1 MCCQYINQFND
12 IYLSITCRAMEHS
25 CESPETDADP
35 SNKPHNNKSAAANS
49 TADTC
54 STSSSSLPSSV
65 AKSTL
70 SPGEPPSDQA
80 SVSAVQIKEEEAEI
94 VCQTNHTSTKARGSS
109 LDLDL
114 ASCGSV
120 NAGTKTNTKNH
131 DHDISQTSSAEVL
144 SHGDYAEDVSS
155 LVGRSVFATGKQQ
168 LNPTVPVEKGVT
180 SALSCSMT
188 DEGSHGSKTEGCKK
202 HLPDI
207 LVSRDTKPHESLQ
220 PHDDGISIPTTSNTS
235 EKMMT
240 VTHYE
245 KENTSNDQSNNA
257 DTMSE
262 EDSVPNLIITNVF
275 SIREE
280 DANFSEDV
288 DGGETDSSNYEAS
301 SQPRS
306 VLTENPSL
314 QPGESASAPS
324 QASDSYASHTATS
337 ILDSTFS
344 IPLSSGS
351 THPSAGSHGQKKCE
365 TLVLDFNEL
374 KRRSAQEERLTGP
387 HVRKQL
393 CTESSAS
400 ELLQAVSGLVT
411 SERTPDSEGLPSTA
425 PDIASLSSPVPP
437 AVVPSLSHPQP
448 AGSLLSAT
456 VVAGVTGLGAHENH
470 GTDGAVVSSVQDPAG
485 LIRESVLS
493 SDGDADSLQDSVGAS
508 SDQTVHKV
516 HPVARTGELPHH
528 PEKNIPET
536 SETLPIKPEPPD
548 AGYETGPGVS
558 PAAASCLSSSSS
570 RSLISTAP
578 DAGRPASK
586 SNSYRKRVHSETEE
600 GQESLVNST
609 DQQKRQRM
617 AALARACSLSAKAQ
631 LKGKLDAA
639 SAAVSGVTSSQ
650 CTTTTATCDSVYT
663 TCTRG
668 PDTVGSNPAG
678 LSTVST
684 SSKSLLAPSVS
695 RTLKKPSTQGHSV
708 PAKSVFLNLPPTL
721 SVSRTS
727 ASQLTTS
734 GPKGTEKNCPSSQ
747 VANAGNGSA
756 TTVTSSNQQLN
767 EQIATHLRHVQDK
780 PGSHQMLMI
789 PMPDGSTHSVKVIF
803 APRLKPQTPAVTT
816 TSAMSLASSSSES
829 ESGPAKASIS
839 TSAFATAVMP
849 SSATPVPVIQTQGA
863 RPTVVSSMLVNCTT
877 WKPVSTQSPTQPLSK
892 QAMSTTSLLSPSTN
906 PAHTLGSSGPPAT
919 AVASSSQPVLS
930 HALLVMPITSLV
942 GTKPTPQAVQ
952 GTLPSASREL
962 QSQGSKRDVRFD
974 QVSAEAKLSAADMA
988 ALIQG
993 KNLVPP
999 LEPRRRPKSFS
1010 ATSKVYRCVEC
1021 GMICWTLVGYTA
1033 HVKRMSMVIRYAC
1046 MVCKAVLVFF
1056 NKCTFLAHLR
1066 KHTTADSA
1074 TGQVLN
1080 LKSYT
1085 MSVSSL
1091 PDELLPPIGRICQFV
1106 HR

>member
-1 MCCQYINQFND
+1 M
-12 IYLSITCRAMEHS
+12 
-25 CESPETDADP
+25 
-35 SNKPHNNKSAAANS
+35 
-49 TADTC
+49 
-54 STSSSSLPSSV
+54 
-65 AKSTL
+65 
-70 SPGEPPSDQA
+70 
-80 SVSAVQIKEEEAEI
+80 SAVQIKEEEAEI
-94 VCQTNHTSTKARGSS
+94 FCQTNHTSTKARGSS

-120 NAGTKTNTKNH
+120 SAGTETNTKNH
-131 DHDISQTSSAEVL
+131 DRDISQTSSAEVL
-144 SHGDYAEDVSS
+144 SHGDYAEEVSS
-155 LVGRSVFATGKQQ
+155 LVGRTVFATGKQQ
-168 LNPTVPVEKGVT
+168 LNPTIPVEKGVT
-180 SALSCSMT
+180 SALSSSMT
-188 DEGSHGSKTEGCKK
+188 DEGSHSSKTEGCKK
-202 HLPDI
+202 YLPDI
-207 LVSRDTKPHESLQ
+207 SVSRDTKPDESLQ
-220 PHDDGISIPTTSNTS
+220 PHDDGISIPTTSNS
-235 EKMMT
+235 KDKVMT
-240 VTHYE
+240 VTHCE
-245 KENTSNDQSNNA
+245 KENASYDQSYNDN
-257 DTMSE
+257 TMSE

-288 DGGETDSSNYEAS
+288 DGRETGSSNHEAS

-306 VLTENPSL
+306 VLTENSSL
-314 QPGESASAPS
+314 QPGECASAPS

-337 ILDSTFS
+337 ILDSTSS

-351 THPSAGSHGQKKCE
+351 THPSAGTHGHKKCE

-374 KRRSAQEERLTGP
+374 KRRSAEEERLTGP

-411 SERTPDSEGLPSTA
+411 SERTPDSEGLLSTA
-425 PDIASLSSPVPP
+425 PDVASLSSSVSP

-448 AGSLLSAT
+448 AGSLFSAT
-456 VVAGVTGLGAHENH
+456 VVPGVAGLGAHKNH

-485 LIRESVLS
+485 LITEPVLS
-493 SDGDADSLQDSVGAS
+493 SDGDADSLQDSVGLGAS

-516 HPVARTGELPHH
+516 HAVARTGETPHH
-528 PEKNIPET
+528 PEKNTPET
-536 SETLPIKPEPPD
+536 SESLPIKPEPPD

-558 PAAASCLSSSSS
+558 PAASACLSSSSS
-570 RSLISTAP
+570 SSLTGTAP
-578 DAGRPASK
+578 DAGRPESK
-586 SNSYRKRVHSETEE
+586 SSSYRKRVHSETEE
-600 GQESLVNST
+600 GQESSVNST

-617 AALARACSLSAKAQ
+617 AALARACSLSAKVQ
-631 LKGKLDAA
+631 LKGKFDAA
-639 SAAVSGVTSSQ
+639 SAAVSGVSSSQ
-650 CTTTTATCDSVYT
+650 RTTTTATHGGVYT
-663 TCTRG
+663 TCTGG
-668 PDTVGSNPAG
+668 PDTVWSNPAG

-695 RTLKKPSTQGHSV
+695 RTLKKPSTQGHNV

-721 SVSRTS
+721 SLSQTS

-756 TTVTSSNQQLN
+756 TTVTSNNQQLN

-816 TSAMSLASSSSES
+816 TSAPQAMSLDASSYES

-839 TSAFATAVMP
+839 TSASATAVTP
-849 SSATPVPVIQTQGA
+849 SSAIPVPVIQTQGA

-877 WKPVSTQSPTQPLSK
+877 WKPVSTQSPTQPLSR
-892 QAMSTTSLLSPSTN
+892 QATSTTSLLSPSTN
-906 PAHTLGSSGPPAT
+906 PAPTLGNSVPPAT
-919 AVASSSQPVLS
+919 AVTSSSQPVLS

-962 QSQGSKRDVRFD
+962 QSHGSKRDVRFD

-1033 HVKRMSMVIRYAC
+1033 HVKRMSMVIR
-1046 MVCKAVLVFF
+1046 L
-1056 NKCTFLAHLR
+1056 
-1066 KHTTADSA
+1066 
-1074 TGQVLN
+1074 
-1080 LKSYT
+1080 
-1085 MSVSSL
+1085 SL
-1091 PDELLPPIGRICQFV
+1091 IHI
-1106 HR
+1106 